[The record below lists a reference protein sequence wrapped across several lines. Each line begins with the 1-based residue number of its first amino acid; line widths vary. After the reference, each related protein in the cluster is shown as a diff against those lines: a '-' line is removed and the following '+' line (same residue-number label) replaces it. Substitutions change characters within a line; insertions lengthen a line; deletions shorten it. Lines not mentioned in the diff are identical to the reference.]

1 MRDEL
6 TAPRA
11 EGQMRVPGGM
21 AHVPYSSRI
30 MDEHQYCYAQG
41 RRDGFE
47 EGLLAG
53 LVISTRVRIERV
65 SMRGFVGALNLR
77 SE

>member
-1 MRDEL
+1 MRDEI
-6 TAPRA
+6 TAPRT

-21 AHVPYSSRI
+21 AHVPLSSRI
-30 MDEHQYCYAQG
+30 MDDSQYCYAQG

-53 LVISTRVRIERV
+53 LVISTRVRIHIVRLERFMV
-65 SMRGFVGALNLR
+65 
-77 SE
+77 EI